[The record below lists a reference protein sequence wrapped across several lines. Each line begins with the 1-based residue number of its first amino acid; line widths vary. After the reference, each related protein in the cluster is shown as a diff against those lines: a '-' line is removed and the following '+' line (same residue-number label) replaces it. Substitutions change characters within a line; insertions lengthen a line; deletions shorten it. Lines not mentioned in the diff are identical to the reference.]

1 MRRALYV
8 VLLTGLFLLMLSA
21 LVVTPESREVSAAAL
36 PPSDVRAVFRPLV
49 SAILPDAADAPSGRS
64 DMRPVL
70 SLLPALLLCAVFL
83 PGARDANGRVLTAV
97 RYENS
102 VYQLFRPEVAGG

>member
-1 MRRALYV
+1 MRKVWYA

-21 LVVTPESREVSAAAL
+21 LVVTPEAPVPAESPETRAVLDAEFRPMVSALL
-36 PPSDVRAVFRPLV
+36 P
-49 SAILPDAADAPSGRS
+49 AADAPH
-64 DMRPVL
+64 
-70 SLLPALLLCAVFL
+70 LPDDVKPAALTIAAVMICACLFTGL
-83 PGARDANGRVLTAV
+83 RDANGRIISAA